1 MVTAAVAPELRTPTA
16 PRQRLLGY
24 FLLGLV
30 FGVVLTKSEVVS
42 WFRIQEMFRLHSF
55 HMYGVIGTA
64 IAVAAISVAL
74 IRRLK
79 VRALTGEEIAIAP
92 KAFGTGRRYWIGG
105 TVFGLGWAL
114 TGACP
119 GPLVALIGSGA
130 TVFVVAVLAAVA
142 GTWLYGVLRPHLLG
156 TAGLALAEVALEVG
170 VQTQPQVAKPLLEDG
185 RQLHGRRRAAV
196 GGSRGFEF
204 DAEAHLDRQLPLE
217 RRMHSRAQ
225 APTRVFGAHARS
237 VRGQQVRRGFPVRHD
252 PVRQLEREVRL
263 VLARRHRPV
272 ACGRAARRMVQVSLQ
287 LPLTGRGGSGGG
299 GHQLPRRPPPRT
311 RGRPRPGS

>member
-24 FLLGLV
+24 FLLGIV

-42 WFRIQEMFRLHSF
+42 WFRIQEMFRLQSF

-64 IAVAAISVAL
+64 LVVAATSVAL
-74 IRRLK
+74 IRRVR

-105 TVFGLGWAL
+105 TIFGLGWAL

-142 GTWLYGVLRPHLLG
+142 GTWFYGLLRPHL
-156 TAGLALAEVALEVG
+156 
-170 VQTQPQVAKPLLEDG
+170 P
-185 RQLHGRRRAAV
+185 H
-196 GGSRGFEF
+196 
-204 DAEAHLDRQLPLE
+204 
-217 RRMHSRAQ
+217 
-225 APTRVFGAHARS
+225 
-237 VRGQQVRRGFPVRHD
+237 
-252 PVRQLEREVRL
+252 
-263 VLARRHRPV
+263 
-272 ACGRAARRMVQVSLQ
+272 
-287 LPLTGRGGSGGG
+287 
-299 GHQLPRRPPPRT
+299 
-311 RGRPRPGS
+311 